1 MSSWATSLSLFT
13 LLHWRRKWQPAP
25 VYLPGESR
33 DGGAW
38 WAAVYGVAQSW
49 TWLKWLSSSSRC
61 HPHSLAQ
68 SSFFKVS
75 YGRLSLHI
83 ASLWQSLFCEETYL
97 KFRGKNVDILGGAT
111 LPPTV
116 SVDSLKDLASWAGLD
131 TGHVA
136 MNFIQL
142 GSTIQEK

>member
-1 MSSWATSLSLFT
+1 M
-13 LLHWRRKWQPAP
+13 
-25 VYLPGESR
+25 
-33 DGGAW
+33 
-38 WAAVYGVAQSW
+38 
-49 TWLKWLSSSSRC
+49 
-61 HPHSLAQ
+61 
-68 SSFFKVS
+68 
-75 YGRLSLHI
+75 
-83 ASLWQSLFCEETYL
+83 

-111 LPPTV
+111 LPPMI